1 MQRSYIAAGLSAF
14 LLFLSGQLQ
23 VPVAAQ
29 KKTPAAKPEAKVYLT
44 PTCGCCSKWTEHLQ
58 AAGFTVS
65 RDVISQ
71 IQLDAVPERQR
82 VPTKLRSC
90 HTAVIGKY
98 VVEGHVPEDVIKK
111 MLKESP
117 KIVGIAVPGMPIGS
131 PGMEGPNPRSYSIV
145 AFNAD
150 GSTFEFARK

>member
-1 MQRSYIAAGLSAF
+1 MRRTHLAAGLSA
-14 LLFLSGQLQ
+14 LLLVLGSQLHA
-23 VPVAAQ
+23 PVIAQ
-29 KKTPAAKPEAKVYLT
+29 KKAPAAKLEAKVHLT

-71 IQLDAVPERQR
+71 AQLDAIPERQR
-82 VPTKLRSC
+82 VPTALRSC

-150 GSTFEFARK
+150 GSTYEFARK